1 VERATYVNITFFVP
15 ILLGRLFMRAV
26 RLRPDSE
33 NNITIGCLNGMLGK
47 IFGAE
52 SLALRY
58 LNFPFGVSIIC
69 VARRTE

>member
-1 VERATYVNITFFVP
+1 
-15 ILLGRLFMRAV
+15 MRAV